1 MTVVITL
8 LICLVM
14 TKPDDL
20 EVQGRY
26 IQYTS
31 TRFIYLVNGHFLYC
45 RQDLE
50 TVIVGYRK

>member
-14 TKPDDL
+14 TKPNDL

-31 TRFIYLVNGHFLYC
+31 TQFIYLANGHFLYC
-45 RQDLE
+45 RQNLK
-50 TVIVGYRK
+50 TVIMGYIK